1 MVSFFLHRL
10 VKLLQDSHTTI
21 EWAEGAIYIYNT
33 KKLETDI
40 LPNYYGHSKFTSF
53 LRQLTSYGFHRMPA
67 DNGRPELDCAYKN
80 ESTTEDLDSILK
92 LKRKQSGASNT
103 ANKKNSFKKVKNSKK
118 SSVPRVEDTNS
129 AVSDEKEMND
139 LSNEQEITPVKN
151 IPTSCLSLSNDNQ
164 CINLD
169 SDMDMYLKTEL
180 PILTVPMLKCKKIQ
194 NAPNVIYR
202 SPSTVEPMT
211 CYSNSIQ
218 PLSSIT
224 QINNA
229 MICDSHVIGNNVT
242 SSNRQCFLTTA
253 NEDLQ
258 FDNDFNNVLSS
269 LMVADFSEQVTF
281 CSEYEDV
288 LKMIVND

>member
-67 DNGRPELDCAYKN
+67 DNGRPELDCVYKN

-92 LKRKQSGASNT
+92 LKRKASNT
-103 ANKKNSFKKVKNSKK
+103 ANKKNSFKKVKNPKK
-118 SSVPRVEDTNS
+118 CSVPRVEDANS
-129 AVSDEKEMND
+129 AVSDEKETNA
-139 LSNEQEITPVKN
+139 LSNEQEI
-151 IPTSCLSLSNDNQ
+151 IPTSRLSLSNDNQ

-169 SDMDMYLKTEL
+169 SDMEIYLKTEL
-180 PILTVPMLKCKKIQ
+180 PILTVPMLNCKKIQ

-211 CYSNSIQ
+211 CYSNSILT
-218 PLSSIT
+218 LSSTT

-229 MICDSHVIGNNVT
+229 LICDSHVIGNNVI
-242 SSNRQCFLTTA
+242 SSNRQCFLTAA

-269 LMVADFSEQVTF
+269 LMVADFSEQMTF
-281 CSEYEDV
+281 CSEYKDV
-288 LKMIVND
+288 LKMIAND